1 MQNFVEVLHFSF
13 SATMET
19 EMACEGKA
27 YSGICE
33 NKLAFIRKELR
44 ALGLTMPDDHEGR
57 IHSSDIGVE
66 AEFRYT
72 IHIEELWIKVNEK
85 PFFIP
90 CSYIFARL
98 ENAIANYAGPGSMDM
113 GPDPF

>member
-1 MQNFVEVLHFSF
+1 M
-13 SATMET
+13 

-44 ALGLTMPDDHEGR
+44 ALGLTVPESHDGL
-57 IHSSDIGVE
+57 IHSADIGVQ

-72 IHIEELWIKVNEK
+72 LHMEELWIKVNEK

-90 CSYIFARL
+90 CAYIFQRL
-98 ENAIANYAGPGSMDM
+98 ENAIANYQPGSLDT
-113 GPDPF
+113 GPEAF

>member
-1 MQNFVEVLHFSF
+1 MD
-13 SATMET
+13 T
-19 EMACEGKA
+19 EMACEGKS

-44 ALGLTMPDDHEGR
+44 ALGLAMPDHHEGR
-57 IHSSDIGVE
+57 IHSADIGVE
-66 AEFRYT
+66 AEYRYT
-72 IHIEELWIKVNEK
+72 LHAEELYIKVHSK

-98 ENAIANYAGPGSMDM
+98 ENAMTNYSGPDSLDM

>member
-1 MQNFVEVLHFSF
+1 MQNFVRVLHFSF
-13 SATMET
+13 EITLEM

-44 ALGLTMPDDHEGR
+44 SLGLSMTDDHEGM
-57 IHSSDIGVE
+57 IHSADIGVQ

-72 IHIEELWIKVNEK
+72 LHTEELWLKVNEK

-90 CSYIFARL
+90 CAYIFARL
-98 ENAIANYAGPGSMDM
+98 ENAISNYQPGSLDM